1 MKLSVIVLAAAF
13 SLASC
18 SSQESLVPERGNP
31 DQLVWKT
38 RHEIRRECRAIKRE
52 LHKSKSA
59 NTKISRPW

>member
-1 MKLSVIVLAAAF
+1 MKKLFILAAAV

-18 SSQESLVPERGNP
+18 SSQEMLVPERGNP

-59 NTKISRPW
+59 NPKIACPW

>member
-1 MKLSVIVLAAAF
+1 MKKLFILAAALL
-13 SLASC
+13 LASC

-52 LHKSKSA
+52 LHGTKSA
-59 NTKISRPW
+59 NPKISRPW

>member
-18 SSQESLVPERGNP
+18 SSQEMLVPDRTDP

-38 RHEIRRECRAIKRE
+38 RYEIRRECRAIKRE
-52 LHKSKSA
+52 LHKSKSS
-59 NTKISRPW
+59 NPKISCPW

>member
-1 MKLSVIVLAAAF
+1 MKKLFILAAALL
-13 SLASC
+13 LASC

-52 LHKSKSA
+52 LRAVKSA
-59 NTKISRPW
+59 NPKIACPW

>member
-1 MKLSVIVLAAAF
+1 MKKLFILAAAV

-18 SSQESLVPERGNP
+18 SSRESLVPDRTDP

-38 RHEIRRECRAIKRE
+38 RYEIRRECRAIKRE

-59 NTKISRPW
+59 MPKVSRPW

>member
-1 MKLSVIVLAAAF
+1 MKKLFILAAALL
-13 SLASC
+13 LASC

-38 RHEIRRECRAIKRE
+38 RYEIRRECRAIKRE

-59 NTKISRPW
+59 MPKVSCPW